1 MRQSKAPLSIF
12 TSWPTWDAARAALI
26 SAEPARYGPLLP
38 VLDRAAA
45 AAGRWHGD
53 QRRPTDAPYIEHLLE
68 ALEVLVRGA
77 GVHDPD
83 VLVAVLL
90 HDVVEDTAATL
101 EEVEREFGPGVAEL
115 VDWVTKPKAQTQTL
129 TQPADPSQPANRNPP
144 PGPDPTA
151 KRAARTAYLR
161 RLRSA
166 PREAIAVK
174 LADRVSNVQ
183 RLDQMPPAFQRR
195 YYAETVTYLVPLAEP
210 WPWFA
215 TWYAAW
221 RTHFGH
227 LR

>member
-1 MRQSKAPLSIF
+1 MRQSKTPLDIF
-12 TSWPTWDAARAALI
+12 TSWRTWDAARTALM
-26 SAEPARYGPLLP
+26 SAEPARYGRLLP

-45 AAGRWHGD
+45 AAVRWHGD
-53 QRRPTDAPYIEHLLE
+53 QRRPTGVPYLEHLLE

-83 VLVAVLL
+83 VLVATLL

-101 EEVEREFGPGVAEL
+101 EDVAGEFGPRVAEL
-115 VDWVTKPKAQTQTL
+115 VDWVTKA
-129 TQPADPSQPANRNPP
+129 PADGHGR
-144 PGPDPTA
+144 TA
-151 KRAARTAYLR
+151 KRAARAGYLR

-174 LADRVSNVQ
+174 LADRASNVQ
-183 RLDQMPPAFQRR
+183 RLDQMPPDFQRR
-195 YYAETVTYLVPLAEP
+195 YYAETVTYLLPLAGT

-221 RTHFGH
+221 RTHFDH